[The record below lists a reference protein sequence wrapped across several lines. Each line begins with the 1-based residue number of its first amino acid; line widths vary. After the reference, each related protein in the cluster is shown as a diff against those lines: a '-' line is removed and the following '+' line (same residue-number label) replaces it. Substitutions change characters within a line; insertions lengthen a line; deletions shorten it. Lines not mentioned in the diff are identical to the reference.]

1 MIVCQI
7 NFKQNSRR
15 RLHENITSFRRQ
27 PGARVP
33 LARVE
38 TSKVENDANSKP
50 LVPGLILE
58 IYIP

>member
-1 MIVCQI
+1 MIICQI

-27 PGARVP
+27 PGARV
-33 LARVE
+33 E
-38 TSKVENDANSKP
+38 TSKVENDANSKS